1 MPMDTATYEALGL
14 HLPPTK
20 TLKPDPKGSYVPP
33 EGDKQYNP
41 CADASPGEDVPVG
54 LVTQIKDWSESII
67 FPATYRD
74 IYIYTP
80 ANLDQVSEAPSLAF
94 FNDGAGYVDAKG
106 PVRAA
111 KVFDS
116 LIHAGEIPPTVGVFV
131 NPGQPIDKDAA
142 MPVGQ
147 RSFEYDSVTP
157 AFINFINEEI
167 LPLVEKHL
175 GRALSTDPAQRL
187 ICGISSGGICAFN
200 AAWHSPK
207 SFGLVLSHCGSF
219 TNIRGGHNFPYLVRN
234 TDAKPIKVFLQSGE
248 QDLNVSFGSWAIA
261 NQDMAAALEYSG
273 YDYKFVFGEGTHSLR
288 HGGAIFADS
297 LRWLFGKTGESSS

>member
-1 MPMDTATYEALGL
+1 MPMDTETYKALGL
-14 HLPPTK
+14 HLPPT
-20 TLKPDPKGSYVPP
+20 TTAKPASKGPYVP

-41 CADASPGEDVPVG
+41 CADAYPGEDVSVG
-54 LVTQIKDWSESII
+54 TVTHIKDWMESSI

-111 KVFDS
+111 KIFDS
-116 LIHAGEIPPTVGVFV
+116 LIHAGELPPTVGVFV
-131 NPGQPIDKDAA
+131 NPGQPIDKDAS

-157 AFINFINEEI
+157 LFINFINEEI
-167 LPLVEKHL
+167 LPLVEKYL
-175 GRALSTDPAQRL
+175 GRALHTDPAQRL

-200 AAWHSPK
+200 AAWHSPE

-219 TNIRGGHNFPYLVRN
+219 TNIRGGHNFPYMVRS

-248 QDLNVSFGSWAIA
+248 QDLNIVLGSWAIA

-273 YDYKFVFGEGTHSLR
+273 YEYKFFFGEGAHSLR

-297 LRWLFGKTGESSS
+297 LRWLFGKTSESSS